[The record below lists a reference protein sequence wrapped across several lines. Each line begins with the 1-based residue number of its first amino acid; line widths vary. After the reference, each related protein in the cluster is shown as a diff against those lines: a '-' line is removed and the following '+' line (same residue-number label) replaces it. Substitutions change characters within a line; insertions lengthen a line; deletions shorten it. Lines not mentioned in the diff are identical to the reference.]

1 MQKSTTMNI
10 KTTGVYWYLT
20 VFDHWAWRFYLFPVQ
35 QCQVFDDW
43 GYTVMVYTE
52 MLQEKQPCDKI
63 GNINGK
69 ILINIVYFSTVLP

>member
-1 MQKSTTMNI
+1 
-10 KTTGVYWYLT
+10 
-20 VFDHWAWRFYLFPVQ
+20 
-35 QCQVFDDW
+35 
-43 GYTVMVYTE
+43 MVYTE

>member
-1 MQKSTTMNI
+1 M
-10 KTTGVYWYLT
+10 
-20 VFDHWAWRFYLFPVQ
+20 
-35 QCQVFDDW
+35 FDDG

-69 ILINIVYFSTVLP
+69 ILINIVFFFNSASIK

>member
-1 MQKSTTMNI
+1 MII
-10 KTTGVYWYLT
+10 KTTGVYWCLT
-20 VFDHWAWRFYLFPVQ
+20 IFDHWAGRFYLFPVQ

-52 MLQEKQPCDKI
+52 MLQEKHDKRDKI